1 MFTTSVKTAQNR
13 ASCGLVSDFAIFG
26 WVEWL
31 NIPPFYVIIR
41 VLKLFTFYL
50 TNSDIAAFGRNM
62 QSRTSILA
70 QKVRCKKFKQP
81 VRGCYFYVAIKHRR
95 SQLNFKGKEN
105 G

>member
-1 MFTTSVKTAQNR
+1 MG
-13 ASCGLVSDFAIFG
+13 SCVISDFEG
-26 WVEWL
+26 SRWL
-31 NIPPFYVIIR
+31 NIPLFYVIIG

-50 TNSDIAAFGRNM
+50 TNSGIAAFGRNM

-70 QKVRCKKFKQP
+70 QKVRCKKFKQL